1 MSVSQHKA
9 GTSPNPHMG
18 FEEDIKLQ
26 RGMQLGHNLD
36 CSLGDPE
43 HKTYVRTPDLQK
55 LLDNKYMLF

>member
-1 MSVSQHKA
+1 
-9 GTSPNPHMG
+9 MG